1 MALSPLSIK
10 ASEKVVAKL
19 KLKNFDEKMEEKGQ
33 IASIFEPNTWTLTYQ
48 VAKLK
53 VKTLTKERT
62 SQNLLWPVSIGS
74 IGFMLKL
81 HKLRLTEM
89 QLSGQERKKRPLLQS
104 SNLRTFGNGKRD
116 RPEITLTCPNP
127 LGF

>member
-1 MALSPLSIK
+1 
-10 ASEKVVAKL
+10 
-19 KLKNFDEKMEEKGQ
+19 MEEKGQ

-89 QLSGQERKKRPLLQS
+89 QLSGQGRKKRPLLQS

>member
-1 MALSPLSIK
+1 
-10 ASEKVVAKL
+10 
-19 KLKNFDEKMEEKGQ
+19 MEEKGQ

-89 QLSGQERKKRPLLQS
+89 QLTVRSRTQKKTFVAKLKLKDFWKWKKGQARNYSDLSQSTRILKKKLAKSHVSCLPQFS
-104 SNLRTFGNGKRD
+104 WT
-116 RPEITLTCPNP
+116 
-127 LGF
+127 